1 MFKSRKE
8 GLLRDKLFKRHWTGG
23 HE

>member
-8 GLLRDKLFKRHWTGG
+8 GLLRDRLFKRHWTGG